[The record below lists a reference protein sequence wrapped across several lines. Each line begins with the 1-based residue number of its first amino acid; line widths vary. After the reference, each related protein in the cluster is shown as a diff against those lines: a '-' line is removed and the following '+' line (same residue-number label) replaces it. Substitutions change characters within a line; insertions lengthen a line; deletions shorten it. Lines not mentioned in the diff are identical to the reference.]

1 MAVVEICDVCGKQV
15 SDRDGIT
22 LKCSD
27 MNGLSFIGTTPTR
40 GKRNY
45 KVRICDRCIENIKDY
60 CKKFSKQ

>member
-27 MNGLSFIGTTPTR
+27 MNGLSFIGTIPTR

>member
-1 MAVVEICDVCGKQV
+1 MAVIEICDVCGKQV
-15 SDRDGIT
+15 SEQNGIT

-27 MNGLSFIGTTPTR
+27 MNGLGFIGIEPTR
-40 GKRNY
+40 EKRNY